1 MTARFRVVI
10 PARLGSTRLARKPLA
25 EIAGKPMVVH
35 VAERAQASGAD
46 EVWIATDSTEIEAAA
61 QSFGI
66 DVRLTSSEHASGSDR
81 IAELTRLL
89 GWSAETIVVNVQ
101 GDEPLIAPALIRLVA
116 LELESQCFAAMATAC
131 YPLHDRIDFEDP
143 HAVKVVCDAAGY
155 ASYFSR
161 APIPYP
167 RDGGAVEALRHI
179 GIYAYRVEFLRRFTE
194 LPVAPT
200 ERAEA
205 LEQLRALWHGYRI
218 AVVRSDEAPGPGVD
232 TEQDLARARA
242 LLEKAQ
248 A

>member
-1 MTARFRVVI
+1 MHPRFKVAI
-10 PARLGSTRLARKPLA
+10 PARLGSTRLPRKPLA
-25 EIAGKPMVVH
+25 DIGGKPMVVR

-61 QSFGI
+61 HSFGI
-66 DVRLTSSEHASGSDR
+66 PVRLTSSEHTSGSDR

-101 GDEPLIAPALIRLVA
+101 GDEPLVAPGLIRAVA
-116 LELESQCFAAMATAC
+116 LELDSHRAAVMATAC
-131 YPLHDRIDFEDP
+131 HPLRDQAEFEDP

-167 RDGGAVEALRHI
+167 RDGGPIEALRHL
-179 GIYAYRVEFLRRFTE
+179 GIYAYRVEFLRCFTE
-194 LPVAPT
+194 LPPAPT
-200 ERAEA
+200 ERTEA

-218 AVVRSDEAPGPGVD
+218 AVVQSDEAPSPGVD
-232 TEQDLARARA
+232 TEQDLARVRA
-242 LLEKAQ
+242 LFEKTQ